1 MEDFIRSDARASD
14 LAKVRQ
20 ARAMSPAM
28 KFRAGY
34 DLFEE
39 ACRWTHAGIA
49 SQFPELDESGRLA
62 ELRRRLALADRSE
75 EDGRGTPAR

>member
-1 MEDFIRSDARASD
+1 MENFIRNDALAAD

-34 DLFEE
+34 ELFEE
-39 ACRWTHAGIA
+39 ACRWTLAGIA
-49 SQFPELDESGRLA
+49 AQFPDLDESDRIA
-62 ELRRRLALADRSE
+62 ELRRRLTLAKRAD
-75 EDGRGTPAR
+75 A

>member
-1 MEDFIRSDARASD
+1 MENFIRSDARASD

-34 DLFEE
+34 ELFEE
-39 ACRWTHAGIA
+39 GCRWTLAGIA
-49 SQFPELDESGRLA
+49 AQFPVVYESGRLA
-62 ELRRRLALADRSE
+62 ELRRRLTLAKRAD
-75 EDGRGTPAR
+75 A